1 MATSSALEDA
11 RSSSSFFHCKS
22 PAFASKFGGS
32 SLKRS
37 SSSGGMNDTRMNGV
51 KVRQPLRVT
60 AVSATSHREFVL
72 KDFHARRALKVI
84 SGLQNFNSDSVASVV
99 TAAEKGGATHVD
111 IACDPELV
119 KLAISLTRLPIC
131 VSAVDPEAFLT
142 AVEAGAHM
150 VEIGNYDSFYSTG
163 RTFSSEEILELTKKT
178 RQLLPSVVLSVTVP
192 HTLSLSEQVT
202 LAESLECE
210 GVDIIQTEGGTSS
223 DPSKPGVHGL
233 IEKAVPTLAA
243 AYSISRAI
251 RIPVM
256 CASGVSTITAPMAI
270 AVGAAGVGVGSAV
283 NKLNN
288 QVAMI
293 AEVRSIA
300 NALGLPSQASK
311 TDMAAAC
318 V

>member
-1 MATSSALEDA
+1 MANSSLSLSSLSLGGPRAVATTAAWQDA

-22 PAFASKFGGS
+22 PASASKFGGS
-32 SLKRS
+32 SLMRS
-37 SSSGGMNDTRMNGV
+37 SSSRGINDAKMNGV
-51 KVRQPLRVT
+51 KARQPLRVT
-60 AVSATSHREFVL
+60 AVSAASHREFVL
-72 KDFHARRALKVI
+72 KDFHARRALKII

-119 KLAISLTRLPIC
+119 KLAISLTRLPVC

-163 RTFSSEEILELTKKT
+163 RTFSSEE
-178 RQLLPSVVLSVTVP
+178 
-192 HTLSLSEQVT
+192 VT
-202 LAESLECE
+202 LAESLEWE

-223 DPSKPGVHGL
+223 DPSRPGVHGL

-251 RIPVM
+251 KIPVM
-256 CASGVSTITAPMAI
+256 CASGVSIITAPMAI

-283 NKLNN
+283 NKLND

-300 NALGLPSQASK
+300 NALGLPSHASK
-311 TDMAAAC
+311 TNLAAAG